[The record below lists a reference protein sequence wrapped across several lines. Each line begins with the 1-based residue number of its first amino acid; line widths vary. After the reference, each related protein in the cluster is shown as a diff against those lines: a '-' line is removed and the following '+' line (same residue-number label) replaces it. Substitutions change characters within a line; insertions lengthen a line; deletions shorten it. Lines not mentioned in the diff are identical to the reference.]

1 MEKAESDDWGVQET
15 ANVLPMATI
24 KTQMPVTTPDIDEDE
39 IEETA
44 ADRIARVLTIVGND
58 DRAEVRVYRKAKPGY
73 AMEWCKNYTPEE
85 FEAGGN
91 LALIRRD
98 WGPGL
103 YQIRLYGIS
112 PKTGVFAIR
121 AREDISIADDPS
133 SKIAPTFHPP
143 AESKTDQLIAMMM
156 DQNAKI
162 IEKLS
167 ERPDPMASMT
177 NTIAL
182 LAQVKGL
189 FGSDNAKTPIGEI
202 VSAIKELKGAAEEI
216 SPSAKDEPTNL
227 LGLGSQLLGM
237 IQASQEKNANVGQI
251 PIVAAPPVIAQAPI
265 KTSNPSFQNSNG
277 SPAMANNPPGK
288 VEPPAT
294 NLAENADMSIIQV
307 IETFKSQIKE
317 LLQMQ
322 KDNKPIDEAADM
334 VYEKLP
340 DEAIELF
347 MADNWF
353 TLLCQFEPE
362 CAPHQEWL
370 TNVRA
375 KTIEYFNEDAID
387 DPTENSVS
395 ITDPGLVKPIP

>member
-24 KTQMPVTTPDIDEDE
+24 KTQMPVTQPPDIDETE

-44 ADRIARVLTIVGND
+44 ADRIARVLSIVGSD
-58 DRAEVRVYRKAKPGY
+58 DRAEVRVYRKPKPGY

-103 YQIRLYGIS
+103 YQIRLYGVS

-133 SKIAPTFHPP
+133 NKIAPTFHPP
-143 AESKTDQLIAMMM
+143 VENKVDQLIAMMM

-162 IEKLS
+162 IEKLT

-189 FGSDNAKTPIGEI
+189 FGNDNAKTPIGEV
-202 VSAIKELKGAAEEI
+202 VSAIKELRGAAEEI
-216 SPSAKDEPTNL
+216 SPPVKDEPTNL

-237 IQASQEKNANVGQI
+237 IQSVQEKNANVGQI
-251 PIVAAPPVIAQAPI
+251 PIVAAPPIIASAPI
-265 KTSNPSFQNSNG
+265 PQPQVRANPQPQPQPNSQELPT
-277 SPAMANNPPGK
+277 PAI
-288 VEPPAT
+288 T
-294 NLAENADMSIIQV
+294 LTENADMTLIQV

-353 TLLCQFEPE
+353 ALLCQFEPE

-375 KTIEYFNEDAID
+375 KTIEYFNEDA
-387 DPTENSVS
+387 TEDAHFGMAENQQ
-395 ITDPGLVKPIP
+395 TGPANP